1 MKKLIISV
9 FTMILSLCMLVGCT
23 NNQNANNQGGN
34 IPDIP
39 SGGSAGTATIPDEL
53 TEIPSQYNQVA
64 ERRER
69 WRKSIMIHTN
79 LFLMPISLA
88 RLKNAPS
95 YIFHTDIRKIA
106 NTISCI

>member
-39 SGGSAGTATIPDEL
+39 SGGNAGTATIPDEL

-64 ERRER
+64 ERQGTLVEIYYDTYE
-69 WRKSIMIHTN
+69 S
-79 LFLMPISLA
+79 F
-88 RLKNAPS
+88 S
-95 YIFHTDIRKIA
+95 YADQSRPLEKRAIVYLPYGY
-106 NTISCI
+106 S